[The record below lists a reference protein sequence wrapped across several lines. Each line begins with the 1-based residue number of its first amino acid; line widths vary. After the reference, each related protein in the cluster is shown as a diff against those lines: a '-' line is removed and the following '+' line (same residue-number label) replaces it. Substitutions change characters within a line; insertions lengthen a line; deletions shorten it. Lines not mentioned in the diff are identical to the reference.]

1 MTLML
6 RYLGR
11 PVAVLALVAAI
22 GVCVVPAAFADEWAR
37 DRASIAALDPAIR
50 TAIEARTL
58 AVAAVSAPDEPSVAG
73 VGDRGFAWDDA
84 FVGAAVAIA
93 GMCAA
98 LACVTL
104 VRHDG
109 RLRST

>member
-1 MTLML
+1 V
-6 RYLGR
+6 G
-11 PVAVLALVAAI
+11 ALVAAI
-22 GVCVVPAAFADEWAR
+22 GLCVVPAAVADDWAR
-37 DRASIAALDPAIR
+37 DRAAIAALDPAIR
-50 TAIEARTL
+50 TAIEARTPV
-58 AVAAVSAPDEPSVAG
+58 VATVSAADEPTVVGA
-73 VGDRGFAWDDA
+73 GDRGFAWDDA

>member
-1 MTLML
+1 ML

-11 PVAVLALVAAI
+11 PVAVVAVVAAI
-22 GVCVVPAAFADEWAR
+22 GVCAVPAALADGWAR
-37 DRASIAALDPAIR
+37 DRAAIASLDPAIR
-50 TAIEARTL
+50 TAIAAR
-58 AVAAVSAPDEPSVAG
+58 AATVTTVPVPTAPVVGA
-73 VGDRGFAWDDA
+73 GDRGFAWDDA